1 LREVLHLRPHRDVGG
16 HDQRCPTGL
25 GDLFGGGVQRRFAA
39 GGQHH
44 GRAPGGEQTGGLPS
58 DP

>member
-25 GDLFGGGVQRRFAA
+25 GDLFGGGVQRQRRF